1 MTRNCIRAC
10 PRTATLDWA
19 SVRFED
25 FVINKG
31 LFMKRFVL
39 GQGLIAFF
47 LLLGLG
53 APAFGQAFPNKAIT
67 LVVPAPPGGVVD
79 ATGRLLGEAMSRQLG
94 QPVVIDNRG
103 GASGN
108 IGYSHAARA
117 SADGYTLL
125 TSYSAFH
132 LGNPSLFPKPGW
144 AQSDFVP
151 IAMAAVATNVIA
163 VHPSIPANTL
173 GELIAYLRS
182 NPDKVSYASQGS
194 GSLAHVGTEIFKA
207 QTATS
212 MVHVPYRGSGPAIQD
227 MLSGQVQLFITTPP
241 SVMQHIQA
249 GKLKG
254 IAVTGKARHPG
265 LPQVPTTA
273 EAGLPGFE
281 LEGWVALFA
290 PAGTPAEAV
299 SRLASAVKSS
309 VETPEVIAKAKA
321 AGLEIRY
328 LPPAAL
334 QELVRAETAG
344 WATTIKS
351 ANISVQ

>member
-19 SVRFED
+19 SVRFES
-25 FVINKG
+25 FVINEG

-212 MVHVPYRGSGPAIQD
+212 LVHVPYRGSGPAIQD

-265 LPQVPTTA
+265 LPEVPTTA

>member
-1 MTRNCIRAC
+1 MLRRPVLQRLCLRSVFALV
-10 PRTATLDWA
+10 TLA
-19 SVRFED
+19 AAGSMPM
-25 FVINKG
+25 
-31 LFMKRFVL
+31 LAM
-39 GQGLIAFF
+39 A
-47 LLLGLG
+47 
-53 APAFGQAFPNKAIT
+53 QAYPSKPVT

-79 ATGRLLGEAMSRQLG
+79 GSARLIGEALSRQLG
-94 QPVVIDNRG
+94 QPIVIDNRG

-117 SADGYTLL
+117 PADGYTLL

-132 LGNPSLFPKPGW
+132 LGNPALFPKPGW

-151 IAMAAVATNVIA
+151 VAMVAVATNVIA

-173 GELIAYLRS
+173 PELIAYLKS

-207 QTATS
+207 QTGTQ
-212 MVHVPYRGSGPAIQD
+212 MLHVPYRGSGPALQD
-227 MLSGQVQLFITTPP
+227 MLGGQVQLFITTPP

-254 IAVTGKARHPG
+254 IAVTGKTRHPG

-290 PAGTPAEAV
+290 PTGTPADAV
-299 SRLASAVKSS
+299 ARLAAAIKSA
-309 VETPEVIAKAKA
+309 VETPDVIAKARA
-321 AGLEIRY
+321 AGVEIRY
-328 LPPAAL
+328 LAPAAL
-334 QELVRAETAG
+334 QEVVRSETAA
-344 WATTIKS
+344 WARTIKS
-351 ANISVQ
+351 ANIVVQ

>member
-1 MTRNCIRAC
+1 MNPRAIGHC
-10 PRTATLDWA
+10 LAAL
-19 SVRFED
+19 
-25 FVINKG
+25 
-31 LFMKRFVL
+31 M
-39 GQGLIAFF
+39 
-47 LLLGLG
+47 LLALNMPTS
-53 APAFGQAFPNKAIT
+53 AQTYPNKPIT

-117 SADGYTLL
+117 TGDGYTLL

-173 GELIAYLRS
+173 GELIAYLKA

-212 MVHVPYRGSGPAIQD
+212 IVHVPYRGSGPAIQD

-254 IAVTGKARHPG
+254 IAVTGKSRHPG

-281 LEGWVALFA
+281 LEGWVAIFA
-290 PAGTPAEAV
+290 PAATPV
-299 SRLASAVKSS
+299 DVVNRLAAAVKAS
-309 VETPEVIAKAKA
+309 VETPDVISKAKA
-321 AGLEIRY
+321 AGLEIRF

-334 QELVRAETAG
+334 QDLVRAETAG
-344 WATTIKS
+344 WANTIKS
-351 ANISVQ
+351 ANITVQ

>member
-1 MTRNCIRAC
+1 MNPRAIGHC
-10 PRTATLDWA
+10 LAALM
-19 SVRFED
+19 
-25 FVINKG
+25 
-31 LFMKRFVL
+31 LL
-39 GQGLIAFF
+39 AFNMSTS
-47 LLLGLG
+47 
-53 APAFGQAFPNKAIT
+53 AQTFPQKPIT

-117 SADGYTLL
+117 TGDGYTLL

-173 GELIAYLRS
+173 GELIAYLKA

-212 MVHVPYRGSGPAIQD
+212 IVHVPYRGSGPAIQD

-254 IAVTGKARHPG
+254 IAVTGKSRHPG

-281 LEGWVALFA
+281 LEGWVAIFA
-290 PAGTPAEAV
+290 PAATPV
-299 SRLASAVKSS
+299 DVVNRLAAAVKAS
-309 VETPEVIAKAKA
+309 VETPDVISKAKA
-321 AGLEIRY
+321 AGLEIRF

-334 QELVRAETAG
+334 QDLVRAETAG
-344 WATTIKS
+344 WANTIKS
-351 ANISVQ
+351 ANITVQ

>member
-1 MTRNCIRAC
+1 MNPRAIGHC
-10 PRTATLDWA
+10 LAALM
-19 SVRFED
+19 
-25 FVINKG
+25 
-31 LFMKRFVL
+31 LL
-39 GQGLIAFF
+39 AFNMPTS
-47 LLLGLG
+47 
-53 APAFGQAFPNKAIT
+53 AQTYPNKPIT

-117 SADGYTLL
+117 TGDGYTLL

-173 GELIAYLRS
+173 GELIAYLKA

-212 MVHVPYRGSGPAIQD
+212 IVHVPYRGSGPAIQD

-254 IAVTGKARHPG
+254 IAVTGKSRHPG

-290 PAGTPAEAV
+290 PAATPV
-299 SRLASAVKSS
+299 DVVNRLAAAVKAS
-309 VETPEVIAKAKA
+309 VETPDVISKAKA
-321 AGLEIRY
+321 AGLEIRF
-328 LPPAAL
+328 LSPAAL
-334 QELVRAETAG
+334 QDLVRAETAG
-344 WATTIKS
+344 WANTIKS
-351 ANISVQ
+351 ANITVQ

>member
-1 MTRNCIRAC
+1 MNH
-10 PRTATLDWA
+10 L
-19 SVRFED
+19 
-25 FVINKG
+25 
-31 LFMKRFVL
+31 VL
-39 GQGLIAFF
+39 GHFLTALVMLMAFNM
-47 LLLGLG
+47 
-53 APAFGQAFPNKAIT
+53 PAYTQTFPSKPIT

-79 ATGRLLGEAMSRQLG
+79 ATSRLLGEAMSRQLG

-117 SADGYTLL
+117 PGDGYTLL

-151 IAMAAVATNVIA
+151 IAMAAVATNVIT

-212 MVHVPYRGSGPAIQD
+212 IVHVPYRGSGPAIQD

-254 IAVTGKARHPG
+254 IAVTGKSRHPG

-290 PAGTPAEAV
+290 PASVPVEV
-299 SRLASAVKSS
+299 INRLAAAVKAS
-309 VETPEVIAKAKA
+309 VETPDVISKAKA
-321 AGLEIRY
+321 AGLEIRF

-334 QELVRAETAG
+334 QDLVRAETAG
-344 WATTIKS
+344 WANTIKS
-351 ANISVQ
+351 ANITVQ

>member
-1 MTRNCIRAC
+1 
-10 PRTATLDWA
+10 
-19 SVRFED
+19 
-25 FVINKG
+25 
-31 LFMKRFVL
+31 
-39 GQGLIAFF
+39 
-47 LLLGLG
+47 
-53 APAFGQAFPNKAIT
+53 
-67 LVVPAPPGGVVD
+67 
-79 ATGRLLGEAMSRQLG
+79 
-94 QPVVIDNRG
+94 
-103 GASGN
+103 
-108 IGYSHAARA
+108 
-117 SADGYTLL
+117 
-125 TSYSAFH
+125 
-132 LGNPSLFPKPGW
+132 
-144 AQSDFVP
+144 
-151 IAMAAVATNVIA
+151 MAAVATNVIA

>member
-1 MTRNCIRAC
+1 
-10 PRTATLDWA
+10 
-19 SVRFED
+19 
-25 FVINKG
+25 
-31 LFMKRFVL
+31 MKRRSL
-39 GQGLIAFF
+39 SLGLIAAPLFGA
-47 LLLGLG
+47 LMGLS
-53 APAFGQAFPNKAIT
+53 AQAQAQAFPNKPIT

-79 ATGRLLGEAMSRQLG
+79 GTARLLGEAMAKQLG
-94 QPVVIDNRG
+94 QPVIIDNRG

-108 IGYSHAARA
+108 IGYSHAAR
-117 SADGYTLL
+117 SPADGYTLL

-151 IAMAAVATNVIA
+151 VAMAAVATNVIA

-173 GELIAYLRS
+173 PELIAYLKA

-227 MLSGQVQLFITTPP
+227 VLSGQVQLFITTPP
-241 SVMQHIQA
+241 SVLQHIQA

-254 IAVTGKARHPG
+254 IAVTGKTRHPG

-290 PAGTPAEAV
+290 PTGTPADALN
-299 SRLASAVKSS
+299 RLTAAVKAA
-309 VETPEVIAKAKA
+309 VETPDVIAKAKA
-321 AGLEIRY
+321 AGLEIRF
-328 LPPAAL
+328 LPQAAL
-334 QELVRAETAG
+334 QEVVRAETAG
-344 WATTIKS
+344 WAKTIKS
-351 ANISVQ
+351 ANIVVQ

>member
-1 MTRNCIRAC
+1 MNPRAIGHC
-10 PRTATLDWA
+10 LAALM
-19 SVRFED
+19 
-25 FVINKG
+25 
-31 LFMKRFVL
+31 LL
-39 GQGLIAFF
+39 AFNMPTS
-47 LLLGLG
+47 
-53 APAFGQAFPNKAIT
+53 AQTYPNKPIT

-117 SADGYTLL
+117 TGDGYTLL

-173 GELIAYLRS
+173 GELIAYLKA

-212 MVHVPYRGSGPAIQD
+212 IVHVPYRGSGPAIQD

-254 IAVTGKARHPG
+254 IAVTGKSRHPG

-281 LEGWVALFA
+281 LEGWVAIFA
-290 PAGTPAEAV
+290 PAATPV
-299 SRLASAVKSS
+299 DVVNRLAAAVKAS
-309 VETPEVIAKAKA
+309 VETPDVISKAKA
-321 AGLEIRY
+321 AGLEIRF

-334 QELVRAETAG
+334 QDLVRAETAG
-344 WATTIKS
+344 WANTIKS
-351 ANISVQ
+351 ANITVQ

>member
-1 MTRNCIRAC
+1 MNHRA
-10 PRTATLDWA
+10 
-19 SVRFED
+19 
-25 FVINKG
+25 
-31 LFMKRFVL
+31 L
-39 GQGLIAFF
+39 GHCLVVFLILCAFN
-47 LLLGLG
+47 L
-53 APAFGQAFPNKAIT
+53 PAYTQTFPIKPIS

-117 SADGYTLL
+117 PGDGYTLL

-151 IAMAAVATNVIA
+151 IAMAAVATNVIT

-212 MVHVPYRGSGPAIQD
+212 IVHVPYRGSGPAIQD
-227 MLSGQVQLFITTPP
+227 MLSGQVQLFITAPP

-254 IAVTGKARHPG
+254 IAVTGKSRHPG

-290 PAGTPAEAV
+290 PASVPVEV
-299 SRLASAVKSS
+299 INRLAAAVKAS
-309 VETPEVIAKAKA
+309 VETPDVISKAKA
-321 AGLEIRY
+321 AGLEIRF

-334 QELVRAETAG
+334 QDLVRAETAG
-344 WATTIKS
+344 WANTIKS
-351 ANISVQ
+351 ANITVQ

>member
-1 MTRNCIRAC
+1 MNPRAIGHC
-10 PRTATLDWA
+10 LAALM
-19 SVRFED
+19 
-25 FVINKG
+25 
-31 LFMKRFVL
+31 LL
-39 GQGLIAFF
+39 AFNMSTS
-47 LLLGLG
+47 
-53 APAFGQAFPNKAIT
+53 AQTFPQKPIT

-117 SADGYTLL
+117 TGDGYTLL

-173 GELIAYLRS
+173 GELIAYLKA

-212 MVHVPYRGSGPAIQD
+212 IVHVPYRGSGPAIQD

-254 IAVTGKARHPG
+254 IAVTGKSRHPG

-281 LEGWVALFA
+281 LEGWVAIFA
-290 PAGTPAEAV
+290 PAATPV
-299 SRLASAVKSS
+299 DVVNRLAAAVKAS
-309 VETPEVIAKAKA
+309 VETPDVISKAKA
-321 AGLEIRY
+321 AGLEIRF

-334 QELVRAETAG
+334 QDLVRAETAG
-344 WATTIKS
+344 WANTIKN
-351 ANISVQ
+351 ANITVQ

>member
-1 MTRNCIRAC
+1 MNH
-10 PRTATLDWA
+10 L
-19 SVRFED
+19 
-25 FVINKG
+25 
-31 LFMKRFVL
+31 VL
-39 GQGLIAFF
+39 GHFLTALVMLMAFNM
-47 LLLGLG
+47 
-53 APAFGQAFPNKAIT
+53 PAYTQTFPSKPIT

-117 SADGYTLL
+117 TGDGYTLL

-173 GELIAYLRS
+173 GELIAYLKA

-212 MVHVPYRGSGPAIQD
+212 IVHVPYRGSGPAIQD

-254 IAVTGKARHPG
+254 IAVTGKSRHPG

-290 PAGTPAEAV
+290 PAATPV
-299 SRLASAVKSS
+299 DVVNRLAAAVKAS
-309 VETPEVIAKAKA
+309 VETPDVISKAKA
-321 AGLEIRY
+321 AGLEIRF

-344 WATTIKS
+344 WANTIKS
-351 ANISVQ
+351 AIKLG

>member
-1 MTRNCIRAC
+1 MNHLALGHCLVA
-10 PRTATLDWA
+10 
-19 SVRFED
+19 
-25 FVINKG
+25 
-31 LFMKRFVL
+31 FMA
-39 GQGLIAFF
+39 LIAFI
-47 LLLGLG
+47 L
-53 APAFGQAFPNKAIT
+53 PASAQTFPNKPIT

-117 SADGYTLL
+117 TGDGYTLL

-173 GELIAYLRS
+173 GELIAYLKA

-212 MVHVPYRGSGPAIQD
+212 IVHVPYRGSGPAIQD

-254 IAVTGKARHPG
+254 IAVTGKSRHPG

-290 PAGTPAEAV
+290 PAATPV
-299 SRLASAVKSS
+299 DVVNRLAAAVKAS
-309 VETPEVIAKAKA
+309 VETPDVISKAKA
-321 AGLEIRY
+321 AGLEIRF
-328 LPPAAL
+328 LSPAAL
-334 QELVRAETAG
+334 QDLVRAETAG
-344 WATTIKS
+344 WANTIKS
-351 ANISVQ
+351 ANITVQ

>member
-1 MTRNCIRAC
+1 MNPRAIGHC
-10 PRTATLDWA
+10 LAALM
-19 SVRFED
+19 
-25 FVINKG
+25 
-31 LFMKRFVL
+31 LL
-39 GQGLIAFF
+39 AFNMPTS
-47 LLLGLG
+47 
-53 APAFGQAFPNKAIT
+53 AQTFPQKPIT

-117 SADGYTLL
+117 TGDGYTLL

-173 GELIAYLRS
+173 GELIAYLKA

-212 MVHVPYRGSGPAIQD
+212 IVHVPYRGSGPAIQD

-254 IAVTGKARHPG
+254 IAVTGKSRHPG

-290 PAGTPAEAV
+290 PAATPV
-299 SRLASAVKSS
+299 DVVNRLAAAVKAS
-309 VETPEVIAKAKA
+309 VETPDVISKAKA
-321 AGLEIRY
+321 AGLEIRF

-334 QELVRAETAG
+334 QDLVRAETAG
-344 WATTIKS
+344 WANTIKS
-351 ANISVQ
+351 ANITVQ

>member
-1 MTRNCIRAC
+1 M
-10 PRTATLDWA
+10 L
-19 SVRFED
+19 
-25 FVINKG
+25 
-31 LFMKRFVL
+31 L
-39 GQGLIAFF
+39 AFNMPTS
-47 LLLGLG
+47 
-53 APAFGQAFPNKAIT
+53 AQTYPNKPIT

-117 SADGYTLL
+117 TGDGYTLL

-173 GELIAYLRS
+173 GELIAYLKA

-212 MVHVPYRGSGPAIQD
+212 IVHVPYRGSGPAIQD

-254 IAVTGKARHPG
+254 IAVTGKSRHPG

-281 LEGWVALFA
+281 LEGWVAIFA
-290 PAGTPAEAV
+290 PAATPV
-299 SRLASAVKSS
+299 DVVNRLAAAVKAS
-309 VETPEVIAKAKA
+309 VETPDVISKAKA
-321 AGLEIRY
+321 AGLEIRF

-334 QELVRAETAG
+334 QDLVRAETAG
-344 WATTIKS
+344 WANTIKS
-351 ANISVQ
+351 ANITVQ

>member
-1 MTRNCIRAC
+1 MNHLALGHCLVAFMALFAFIL
-10 PRTATLDWA
+10 PA
-19 SVRFED
+19 SA
-25 FVINKG
+25 
-31 LFMKRFVL
+31 
-39 GQGLIAFF
+39 QT
-47 LLLGLG
+47 
-53 APAFGQAFPNKAIT
+53 FPNKPIT

-108 IGYSHAARA
+108 IGYSHVARA
-117 SADGYTLL
+117 PGDGYTLL

-173 GELIAYLRS
+173 GELIAYLKA

-212 MVHVPYRGSGPAIQD
+212 IVHVPYRGSGPAIQD

-254 IAVTGKARHPG
+254 IAVTGKSRHPG

-281 LEGWVALFA
+281 LEGWVAIFA
-290 PAGTPAEAV
+290 PAATPV
-299 SRLASAVKSS
+299 DVVNRLAAAVKAS
-309 VETPEVIAKAKA
+309 VETPDVISKAKA
-321 AGLEIRY
+321 AGLEIRF

-334 QELVRAETAG
+334 QDLVRAETAG
-344 WATTIKS
+344 WANTIKN
-351 ANISVQ
+351 ANITVQ

>member
-1 MTRNCIRAC
+1 MNPRAIGHC
-10 PRTATLDWA
+10 LAALM
-19 SVRFED
+19 
-25 FVINKG
+25 
-31 LFMKRFVL
+31 LL
-39 GQGLIAFF
+39 AFNMPTS
-47 LLLGLG
+47 
-53 APAFGQAFPNKAIT
+53 AQTFPNKPIS

-117 SADGYTLL
+117 TGDGYTLL

-173 GELIAYLRS
+173 GELIAYLKA

-212 MVHVPYRGSGPAIQD
+212 IVHVPYRGSGPAIQD

-254 IAVTGKARHPG
+254 IAVTGKSRHPG

-290 PAGTPAEAV
+290 PAATPV
-299 SRLASAVKSS
+299 DVVNRLAAAVKAS
-309 VETPEVIAKAKA
+309 VETPDVISKAKA
-321 AGLEIRY
+321 AGLEIRF

-334 QELVRAETAG
+334 QDLVRAETAG
-344 WATTIKS
+344 WANTIKS
-351 ANISVQ
+351 ANITVQ

>member
-1 MTRNCIRAC
+1 MIR
-10 PRTATLDWA
+10 R
-19 SVRFED
+19 SFS
-25 FVINKG
+25 
-31 LFMKRFVL
+31 
-39 GQGLIAFF
+39 
-47 LLLGLG
+47 LGLTALALVLCPA
-53 APAFGQAFPNKAIT
+53 APVLAQAFPNKSIT

-79 ATGRLLGEAMSRQLG
+79 ATGRLLAEAMARQLG
-94 QPVVIDNRG
+94 QPVVVDNRG

-108 IGYSHAARA
+108 IGYAHVARA
-117 SADGYTLL
+117 PADGYTLL

-151 IAMAAVATNVIA
+151 IAMAVVATNVIA
-163 VHPSIPANTL
+163 IHPSIPANTL
-173 GELIAYLRS
+173 PELIAYLKS

-212 MVHVPYRGSGPAIQD
+212 MVHVPYRGSGPAIAD
-227 MLSGQVQLFITTPP
+227 MLGGQVQLFITTPP

-254 IAVTGKARHPG
+254 IAVTGKSRHPG

-290 PAGTPAEAV
+290 PASTPAEAIN
-299 SRLASAVKSS
+299 RLGAAVKASM
-309 VETPEVIAKAKA
+309 ETADVVAKAKA

-328 LPPAAL
+328 LPASAL
-334 QELVRAETAG
+334 QEVVRSETAG
-344 WATTIKS
+344 WAKTIKS
-351 ANISVQ
+351 ANIVVQ

>member
-1 MTRNCIRAC
+1 MNH
-10 PRTATLDWA
+10 L
-19 SVRFED
+19 
-25 FVINKG
+25 
-31 LFMKRFVL
+31 VL
-39 GQGLIAFF
+39 GHFLTALVMLMAFNM
-47 LLLGLG
+47 
-53 APAFGQAFPNKAIT
+53 PAYTQTFPSKPIT

-117 SADGYTLL
+117 TGDGYTLL

-173 GELIAYLRS
+173 GELIAYLKA

-212 MVHVPYRGSGPAIQD
+212 IVHVPYRGSGPAIQD

-254 IAVTGKARHPG
+254 IAVTGKSRHPG

-290 PAGTPAEAV
+290 PAATPV
-299 SRLASAVKSS
+299 DVVNRLAAAVKAS
-309 VETPEVIAKAKA
+309 VETPDVISKAKA
-321 AGLEIRY
+321 AGLEIRF

-334 QELVRAETAG
+334 QDLVRAETAG
-344 WATTIKS
+344 WANTIKS
-351 ANISVQ
+351 ANITVQ

>member
-1 MTRNCIRAC
+1 MNPRAIGHC
-10 PRTATLDWA
+10 LAALM
-19 SVRFED
+19 
-25 FVINKG
+25 
-31 LFMKRFVL
+31 LL
-39 GQGLIAFF
+39 AFNMSTS
-47 LLLGLG
+47 
-53 APAFGQAFPNKAIT
+53 AQTFPNKPIT

-117 SADGYTLL
+117 TGDGYTLL

-173 GELIAYLRS
+173 GELIAYLKA

-212 MVHVPYRGSGPAIQD
+212 IVHVPYRGSGPAIQD

-254 IAVTGKARHPG
+254 IAVTGKSRHPG

-290 PAGTPAEAV
+290 PAATPV
-299 SRLASAVKSS
+299 DVVNRLAAAVKAS
-309 VETPEVIAKAKA
+309 VETPDVISKAKA
-321 AGLEIRY
+321 AGLEIRF

-334 QELVRAETAG
+334 QDLVRAETAG
-344 WATTIKS
+344 WANTIKS
-351 ANISVQ
+351 ANITVQ

>member
-1 MTRNCIRAC
+1 MNPRAIGHC
-10 PRTATLDWA
+10 VAALM
-19 SVRFED
+19 
-25 FVINKG
+25 
-31 LFMKRFVL
+31 LL
-39 GQGLIAFF
+39 AFNMPTS
-47 LLLGLG
+47 
-53 APAFGQAFPNKAIT
+53 AQTFPNKPIS

-117 SADGYTLL
+117 PGDGYTLL

-173 GELIAYLRS
+173 GELIAYLKA

-212 MVHVPYRGSGPAIQD
+212 IVHVPYRGSGPAIQD

-254 IAVTGKARHPG
+254 IAVTGKSRHPG

-290 PAGTPAEAV
+290 PAATPV
-299 SRLASAVKSS
+299 DVVNRLAAAVKAS
-309 VETPEVIAKAKA
+309 VETPDVISKAKA
-321 AGLEIRY
+321 AGLEIRF
-328 LPPAAL
+328 LSPAAL
-334 QELVRAETAG
+334 QDLVRAETAG
-344 WATTIKS
+344 WANTIKS
-351 ANISVQ
+351 ANITVQ

>member
-1 MTRNCIRAC
+1 MNPRAIGHC
-10 PRTATLDWA
+10 LAALM
-19 SVRFED
+19 
-25 FVINKG
+25 
-31 LFMKRFVL
+31 LL
-39 GQGLIAFF
+39 AFNMPTS
-47 LLLGLG
+47 
-53 APAFGQAFPNKAIT
+53 AQTFPNKPIS

-117 SADGYTLL
+117 TGDGYTLL

-173 GELIAYLRS
+173 GELIAYLKA

-212 MVHVPYRGSGPAIQD
+212 IVHVPYRGSGPAIQD

-254 IAVTGKARHPG
+254 IAVTESLAIPVYRRFRPPLRLVCLGLNSRGGSPY
-265 LPQVPTTA
+265 LPQLQPRST
-273 EAGLPGFE
+273 
-281 LEGWVALFA
+281 
-290 PAGTPAEAV
+290 
-299 SRLASAVKSS
+299 SS
-309 VETPEVIAKAKA
+309 IDWLRP
-321 AGLEIRY
+321 
-328 LPPAAL
+328 
-334 QELVRAETAG
+334 
-344 WATTIKS
+344 
-351 ANISVQ
+351 

>member
-1 MTRNCIRAC
+1 MNHLARAHC
-10 PRTATLDWA
+10 LVAFMVLFA
-19 SVRFED
+19 FSV
-25 FVINKG
+25 
-31 LFMKRFVL
+31 
-39 GQGLIAFF
+39 
-47 LLLGLG
+47 
-53 APAFGQAFPNKAIT
+53 PAHAQTFPIKPIT

-108 IGYSHAARA
+108 IGYSHVARA
-117 SADGYTLL
+117 PGDGYTLL

-173 GELIAYLRS
+173 GELIAYLKS

-194 GSLAHVGTEIFKA
+194 GSLAHVGTEFFKA
-207 QTATS
+207 QTSTS
-212 MVHVPYRGSGPAIQD
+212 ILHVPYRGSGPAIQD

-254 IAVTGKARHPG
+254 IAVTGKSRHPG

-290 PAGTPAEAV
+290 PAATPVEV
-299 SRLASAVKSS
+299 INRLAAAAKAS
-309 VETPEVIAKAKA
+309 VETPEVISKAKA
-321 AGLEIRY
+321 AGLEIRF

-334 QELVRAETAG
+334 QDLVRAETAG
-344 WATTIKS
+344 WANTIKS
-351 ANISVQ
+351 ANITVQ

>member
-1 MTRNCIRAC
+1 MNH
-10 PRTATLDWA
+10 L
-19 SVRFED
+19 
-25 FVINKG
+25 
-31 LFMKRFVL
+31 VL
-39 GQGLIAFF
+39 GHFLTALVMLMAFNM
-47 LLLGLG
+47 
-53 APAFGQAFPNKAIT
+53 PAYTQTFPSKPIT

-117 SADGYTLL
+117 PGDGYTLL

-173 GELIAYLRS
+173 GELIAYLKA

-212 MVHVPYRGSGPAIQD
+212 IVHVPYRGSGPAIQD

-254 IAVTGKARHPG
+254 IAVTGKSRHPG

-290 PAGTPAEAV
+290 PAATPV
-299 SRLASAVKSS
+299 DVVNRLAAAVKAS
-309 VETPEVIAKAKA
+309 VETPDVISKAKA
-321 AGLEIRY
+321 AGLEIRF

-334 QELVRAETAG
+334 QDLVRAETAG
-344 WATTIKS
+344 WANTIKS
-351 ANISVQ
+351 ANITVQ